1 LYTAIVTSLDDHVA
15 VIELN
20 RPPANYFDTLLIG
33 EIVDAAGA
41 LVAQGARAIVLAAAG
56 KHFCAGADFAAGE
69 MAGDR
74 AASARSLYQ
83 EAARLFD
90 IPVPVIAAVQGSAVG
105 GGVGL
110 ACAADFRVAAPS
122 TRFHANFAMLGFHQ
136 GFGLSVTLPE
146 LVGPQ
151 HALDLLGSG
160 RRISGEEAVRIG
172 LADRLVPD
180 GEQRGE
186 AVRWAREFAAAAP
199 LAVQSIKR
207 TLRGPLAARVRAVLD
222 REHEEQVRLWATED
236 SRTGIE
242 ASLARRRPEFSG
254 R

>member
-1 LYTAIVTSLDDHVA
+1 LYTAITTSLDDHVA

-33 EIVDAAGA
+33 EIADAADA
-41 LVAQGARAIVLAAAG
+41 LVAEGARAIVLAAAG
-56 KHFCAGADFAAGE
+56 KHFCAGADFAGGE

-74 AASARSLYQ
+74 AASARTLYQ

-122 TRFHANFAMLGFHQ
+122 TRFHANFAMLGFHP

-146 LVGPQ
+146 IVGPQ

-160 RRISGEEAVRIG
+160 RRVTGEEAVRIG
-172 LADRLVPD
+172 LADRLVAD
-180 GEQRGE
+180 GEQRAE
-186 AVRWAREFAAAAP
+186 AVRWAGEFAAAAP

-207 TLRGPLAARVRAVLD
+207 TLRGTLAARVRAVLD
-222 REHEEQVRLWATED
+222 HEHEQQVRLWATED

-242 ASLARRRPEFSG
+242 ASLARRRPDFSG